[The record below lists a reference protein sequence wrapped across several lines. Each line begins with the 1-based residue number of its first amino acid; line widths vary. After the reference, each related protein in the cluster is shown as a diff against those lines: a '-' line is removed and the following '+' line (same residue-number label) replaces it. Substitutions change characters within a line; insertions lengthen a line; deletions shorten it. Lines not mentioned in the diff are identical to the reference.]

1 MTQHGAHL
9 RRLTQALCAAMALI
23 VGGTGIAASQAT
35 PAPASLGDNPVFGL
49 VNGCYAVKS
58 EQSGTFVRRDGG
70 GYRVDGADL
79 AAAEG
84 FRMHAAQL
92 GRFMFY
98 GKGGDMLAHDDKR
111 AIVATRDALPTTDW
125 TLTHTDGTY
134 AITATDNG
142 GQLTADGTGLGLTD
156 PGTNPLG
163 GRFRVVPTSG
173 CADFPD
179 AEVNATGTP
188 LSGTGPNGE
197 VRGFIDAHV
206 HLNSN
211 LFIGGQVHCGKPFDP
226 QGVSVALRDCPDQGA
241 SKTSALLESI
251 LSGGSPL
258 DGRDTTGWPTFKNW
272 PAHDSLTHE
281 QTYYKWIERA
291 WRGGLRMFNDLLVN
305 NRVLCDLYP
314 YKNRSCNDMDTIRAQ
329 AKQVHEMQDYIDA
342 QYGGPGRGWFRIVS
356 NPADVRKVIGEGKL
370 AVTIGIETSEPFGCG
385 LRDGVPQCNEADI
398 DRGLDEVYALG
409 VRQMYVTHKFDNAFG
424 GTRFDAGTTG
434 VAVNVGNFL
443 GTGRFWEVEPCKGPE
458 HDQPLIPVAEG
469 SAEVLAA
476 LPTGSAMPVYPSGPM
491 CNTRGLTK
499 LGEHMVRGM
508 MARGMIVDID
518 HMSAKTA
525 EDALRILEEAKY
537 SGVVSTHS
545 WTDPLNHKRIY
556 ALGGFVAGYAS
567 GLGGH
572 SEDGDDHGNFID
584 AWRQARAD
592 RSDKYYFGFGFG
604 ADTGGFAP
612 QAPPREDADTKPLQY
627 PYKTFDGG
635 TTMDRQR
642 TGERVFD
649 LNKDGVAH
657 YGLIPDWIAD
667 MRNAAGDD
675 GDQIIDDMS
684 RGAEA
689 YLQMW
694 ERVAK

>member
-1 MTQHGAHL
+1 
-9 RRLTQALCAAMALI
+9 MALTI
-23 VGGTGIAASQAT
+23 GGPGIAASQAA
-35 PAPASLGDNPVFGL
+35 PAPAPINGDPVFGL
-49 VNGCYAVKS
+49 ANGCYAVKS
-58 EQSGTFVRRDGG
+58 EQSGKFVRRDGA

-79 AAAEG
+79 GGAER
-84 FRMHAAQL
+84 FRTHAAQL

-98 GKGGDMLAHDDKR
+98 GLGGAMLAHDDGR
-111 AIVATRDALPTTDW
+111 GVVHTPDFTPATDW
-125 TLTHTDGTY
+125 TLTHSDGGY
-134 AITATDNG
+134 SIVATSNG
-142 GQLTADGTGLGLTD
+142 DQLAVDGTGLRLTE
-156 PGTNPLG
+156 PGTNPAG
-163 GRFRVVPTSG
+163 GRFTVVPTSG

-211 LFIGGQVHCGKPFDP
+211 LFIGGQVHCGTPFDP
-226 QGVSVALRDCPDQGA
+226 QGVAVALRDCPDPGT
-241 SKTSALLESI
+241 SRMSALLESI

-258 DGRDTTGWPTFKNW
+258 AEHDTTGWPTFENW

-305 NRVLCDLYP
+305 NRVLCELYP
-314 YKNRSCNDMDTIRAQ
+314 YKNRSCNDMDTLRAQ
-329 AKQVHEMQDYIDA
+329 AEQVHEMQDYVDA

-356 NPADVRKVIGEGKL
+356 NPEDVRKVIGEGKL

-385 LRDGVPQCNEADI
+385 IRNDVPQCTEADI

-424 GTRFDAGTTG
+424 GTRFDGGTTG

-443 GTGRFWEVEPCKGPE
+443 GTGRFWQTEPCKGPE
-458 HDQPLIPVAEG
+458 HDMPLEPVSDGA
-469 SAEVLAA
+469 SEVLAA
-476 LPTGSAMPVYPSGPM
+476 LPPGVTLPVYPSGPM

-525 EDALRILEEAKY
+525 EDTLRILEQAKY

-545 WTDPLNHKRIY
+545 WTDSLNHKRIY

-567 GLGGH
+567 GLASSSDQGH
-572 SEDGDDHGNFID
+572 DHDHGNFIAD
-584 AWRQARAD
+584 WRQARAD
-592 RSDKYYFGFGFG
+592 RSDKYYFGYGFG

-612 QAPPREDADTKPLQY
+612 QAPPREDADTKPLVY
-627 PYKTFDGG
+627 PYTTFDGG
-635 TTMDRQR
+635 TVMDRQR
-642 TGERVFD
+642 TGERVYD

-675 GDQIIDDMS
+675 GDQIIEDMS